1 MDKGEFITNLYRTYT
16 NGVLWEKDTVNRIKN
31 SFLRVHMKKYP
42 QTHSTAREHKATRN
56 RMLHKNLVEI
66 PKF

>member
-1 MDKGEFITNLYRTYT
+1 ME
-16 NGVLWEKDTVNRIKN
+16 
-31 SFLRVHMKKYP
+31 KYP
-42 QTHSTAREHKATRN
+42 QTHSAAREHKTTRN